1 MSSDSSVNSSSFTS
15 PTTVPVLK
23 PTENQPKKDA
33 EPESEFASYK
43 NGILKIKI
51 GENEFRKVKIT
62 KIGGKEI
69 TPDSLKGERLQAIID
84 VFKKFIENETTKHV
98 LASKDLTHYKASYDN
113 PSSTAT
119 LHGAVPEVP
128 LQDVEAKIVEKSEDK
143 PIGELFDKIIREPA
157 EKVAKAEVK
166 RADEKEFQEQPDV
179 KEQEETKE
187 RGVSTDVIAEKLRL
201 KSIREDS
208 GIDLNAVHGNLPSLN
223 PVTSKGK
230 KRQVRFTNASNAS
243 KRTASQ
249 PDLIPH
255 QTKAITNQ
263 PVPLDD
269 YSVPDLKRRKTMS
282 HSMRDLLSPKT
293 TEQPKSVMTPLKR
306 ATSFF
311 KRTKSNESPDFSPA
325 PRAVF
330 INKLKSNVQG
340 KMEADEKSMVADSPI
355 DKAKIR
361 ATITGGITYQEIK
374 DLILAFKKEG
384 KQPDEVRIELLK
396 AIQEAVSN
404 TNLEEPTKI
413 LHYLIEQFKSEAIS
427 DKSKNE
433 SEKLFLLSVILYPI
447 VLDSILT
454 AKHNNPDISSGEV
467 MVQVLDEITHD
478 LNTARFSHPEHSNT
492 CEAAILLDR
501 LLLQAIN
508 ASPGTLEKVDLA
520 LLQQIRIFNIGNK
533 PNSYKDWKKEIGKYL
548 DLVGADDF
556 NEILNL
562 VPSVAIRKVL
572 IEASPNFNIKEPKK
586 IAVQTLMEGL
596 VFEYKTVSKTTLSRL
611 LDKQSRRYMKLIDSH
626 KERIRKANPLIGVE
640 GVDDQELKDL
650 RKEIKEYMEPLLDI
664 YDSEL
669 NKHEFPFAL
678 SEQFNM
684 VKEKS
689 GDSTTWKLD
698 RKNIFK
704 SIEEFLFVKWIDVI
718 RHKAFRFL
726 AKDTEAIIQLRNEIK
741 NKKGSEKTILS
752 LFGVDKSP
760 LGIRQVELLDIIV
773 FKFANEIET
782 ENLLKLQLELNKL
795 KEEWTYSQNE
805 MTSNKIHFVIGIIN
819 SNKQMILEKYVKEKY
834 FNLESE
840 QALKEDRILNLIL
853 MDADESSKEL
863 TRLIDLKPKPYDEI
877 AILQYKLCQIHHL
890 PSQTLERLI
899 SER

>member
-1 MSSDSSVNSSSFTS
+1 MSSDSSVNSSSFTF
-15 PTTVPVLK
+15 PVLK

-98 LASKDLTHYKASYDN
+98 LASKDLTHYKASYDT

-119 LHGAVPEVP
+119 LHGAPEVP
-128 LQDVEAKIVEKSEDK
+128 LQDVEAQIVEKSEDK
-143 PIGELFDKIIREPA
+143 PIGELFNKIIREPA
-157 EKVAKAEVK
+157 EKVAEAEHV
-166 RADEKEFQEQPDV
+166 DEKETKD
-179 KEQEETKE
+179 QEEAKE
-187 RGVSTDVIAEKLRL
+187 REVSTNVIAEKLSP

-208 GIDLNAVHGNLPSLN
+208 EIDLNAVHGNLPSPN

-255 QTKAITNQ
+255 QTKAIQ
-263 PVPLDD
+263 PVPLHAH
-269 YSVPDLKRRKTMS
+269 SAPDLKRRKTMS
-282 HSMRDLLSPKT
+282 HSMRNLLSPKT

-311 KRTKSNESPDFSPA
+311 FKRTKSNESLDFSPA

-361 ATITGGITYQEIK
+361 ATISGSITYQEIK

-384 KQPDEVRIELLK
+384 KQPDEVRTELLK

-413 LHYLIEQFKSEAIS
+413 LHYLIEQFQSEAIS
-427 DKSKNE
+427 DKTENE
-433 SEKLFLLSVILYPI
+433 SEKLFTLSVILYPI

-454 AKHNNPDISSGEV
+454 AKHNNSDISSGKV
-467 MVQVLDEITHD
+467 MVKVLDEITHD

-492 CEAAILLDR
+492 CEAAILLDH

-508 ASPGTLEKVDLA
+508 ASPVTLEKDDLA

-533 PNSYKDWKKEIGKYL
+533 PNSYKEWKREIGRYL
-548 DLVGADDF
+548 DLVERTSGDF
-556 NEILNL
+556 NKILNL
-562 VPSVAIRKVL
+562 VPSAANRKVL
-572 IEASPNFNIKEPKK
+572 IEASPNFNKRKK

-596 VFEYKTVSKTTLSRL
+596 VLEHKKVSKTTLCSL
-611 LDKQSRRYMKLIDSH
+611 LDKQSRRYMSLIEQH
-626 KERIRKANPLIGVE
+626 RTRIRRANPFSGNEDGIS
-640 GVDDQELKDL
+640 DSELEDL
-650 RKEIKEYMEPLLDI
+650 KKGIRTYMEPLLGI
-664 YDSEL
+664 YDLEL
-669 NKHEFPFAL
+669 GKQELPFAIN
-678 SEQFNM
+678 EQLTI
-684 VKEKS
+684 VKDITGMS
-689 GDSTTWKLD
+689 SSWKLD
-698 RKNIFK
+698 HDNIFK
-704 SIEEFLFVKWIDVI
+704 SIEDFLFEHWTDVCKYNI
-718 RHKAFRFL
+718 HRFL
-726 AKDTEAIIQLRNEIK
+726 AMDTEAIIQLRSVINY
-741 NKKGSEKTILS
+741 KKSAETRIETNFSIDKT
-752 LFGVDKSP
+752 P
-760 LGIRQVELLDIIV
+760 LGIRQIQLLDVII
-773 FKFANEIET
+773 FKLKFANNVEVQE
-782 ENLLKLQLELNKL
+782 LDKLQSELSVL
-795 KEEWTYSQNE
+795 KQDWFHSQNKE
-805 MTSNKIHFVIGIIN
+805 I
-819 SNKQMILEKYVKEKY
+819 NKQIHAKIENINFIKQRILEVYAKEKQKDVPP
-834 FNLESE
+834 E

-853 MDADESSKEL
+853 MDYTESDKEL
-863 TRLIDLKPKPYDEI
+863 SRLRDLEPKPEDEI
-877 AILQYKLCQIHHL
+877 AILQYKICQIHEI
-890 PSQTLERLI
+890 PSQAIIRLI
-899 SER
+899 SKR